1 MNVLTKLGVSY
12 LWQKVKAYVDNQ
24 ISSLRNTVYSRDQ
37 SLAQSIEEIS
47 PKEYTFATNTYN
59 AIPRFNGELL
69 KSFASVKVGD
79 TITGTD
85 VAGTTRC
92 TVVAVYGNDLDGRF
106 IHAIGANSD
115 RPSVFVFSIADTGA
129 TYGTYAKYEL
139 ASTYATEGLD
149 TRVSELESKLA
160 TLESTVESNHT
171 AAIAETK
178 KYLPLTGGTLT
189 GALTIKMN
197 YPQLTLQ
204 QTGGAGV
211 RITTGS
217 KGENFDLKTL
227 AGGYVTTVV
236 GDLNFK
242 TGGWLTYN
250 ADTGQFSFNKT
261 VAAPNIPAASA
272 ASLDESA
279 FAAFDTPE
287 ADAEVQEA

>member
-1 MNVLTKLGVSY
+1 MLY

-37 SLAQSIEEIS
+37 SLAQSIEDIS
-47 PKEYTFATNTYN
+47 PKEYTFEDNGLDGGEISYN
-59 AIPRFNGELL
+59 LSGELME
-69 KSFASVKVGD
+69 SFDSVKVGD
-79 TITGTD
+79 IVRTTDNSFRGVVIETG
-85 VAGTTRC
+85 AKSGTKR
-92 TVVAVYGNDLDGRF
+92 
-106 IHAIGANSD
+106 IIAIGSCGGAVSI
-115 RPSVFVFSIADTGA
+115 VTFSFKKINTVSF
-129 TYGTYAKYEL
+129 
-139 ASTYATEGLD
+139 STYDVNPLN
-149 TRVSELESKLA
+149 TRLSELEERLGA
-160 TLESTVESNHT
+160 LESTVASNHT

-250 ADTGQFSFNKT
+250 ADSGQFAFNKS
-261 VAAPNIPAASA
+261 VSAPNIPAASSASPDTVA
-272 ASLDESA
+272 A
-279 FAAFDTPE
+279 AAFDSPE
-287 ADAEVQEA
+287 AEVQEA

>member
-47 PKEYTFATNTYN
+47 PKEYTFEGNGFAEGVSYN
-59 AIPRFNGELL
+59 LSGEVRE
-69 KSFASVKVGD
+69 SFDSVKVGD
-79 TITGTD
+79 IVRATD
-85 VAGTTRC
+85 NSFRG
-92 TVVAVYGNDLDGRF
+92 VVINLGPLHS
-106 IHAIGANSD
+106 ICAIGSCNGAVSI
-115 RPSVFVFSIADTGA
+115 VTFSYTRRNNTTFY
-129 TYGTYAKYEL
+129 TYGTNPLNSRLYN
-139 ASTYATEGLD
+139 
-149 TRVSELESKLA
+149 LEERMIA
-160 TLESTVESNHT
+160 LESTVETNHT
-171 AAIAETK
+171 AAMAETK

-189 GALTIKMN
+189 GALTILMN

-250 ADTGQFSFNKT
+250 ADAGQFNFNKT
-261 VAAPNIPAASA
+261 VTAPNIPAASA
-272 ASLDESA
+272 AALDESA